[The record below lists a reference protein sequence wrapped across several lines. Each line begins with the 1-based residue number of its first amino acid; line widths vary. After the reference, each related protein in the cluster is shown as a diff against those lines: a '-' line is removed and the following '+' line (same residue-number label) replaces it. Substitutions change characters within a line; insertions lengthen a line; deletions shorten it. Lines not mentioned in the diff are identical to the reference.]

1 MGEQGSALPTFLFT
15 DVEGSTRLLRRL
27 GSAYLAE
34 QGEHQRL
41 VREAIGAYGGREVD
55 TQGDSFF
62 AVFERPRDAILA
74 AVAAQRALAVHPW
87 RHGAELRIRVGIHTG
102 PAEVAGER
110 YVGLS
115 VHRAARICAAGHGG
129 QILVSGTTVAIVEDA
144 GSEFP
149 GIELRELEPA
159 WLKDFEQPVRL
170 YQASAVGLREDFPP
184 LRAPDAT
191 PPTVEQD
198 ARWAGEAEP
207 GPSRAPRK
215 RFTAAI
221 VGGTERSG
229 RWRIGKWHVALVLLG
244 DADLDLREA
253 ELEGV
258 AASILVFVLFG
269 NIDLYVSSSVE
280 VDLRGLS
287 LIGHRR
293 AWGHD
298 QAAVGRTPRVRITVL
313 SLFGT
318 VDLWRVPMAL
328 ARRPHTE
335 VIEALSRRASGSNG

>member
-1 MGEQGSALPTFLFT
+1 M
-15 DVEGSTRLLRRL
+15 
-27 GSAYLAE
+27 
-34 QGEHQRL
+34 
-41 VREAIGAYGGREVD
+41 
-55 TQGDSFF
+55 
-62 AVFERPRDAILA
+62 
-74 AVAAQRALAVHPW
+74 
-87 RHGAELRIRVGIHTG
+87 
-102 PAEVAGER
+102 
-110 YVGLS
+110 
-115 VHRAARICAAGHGG
+115 HRAARICAAGHGG
-129 QILVSGTTVAIVEDA
+129 QILVSGTTAAIVEDA
-144 GSEFP
+144 GSELS

-191 PPTVEQD
+191 PPTAEQD

-207 GPSRAPRK
+207 EPSRAPRK

-229 RWRIGKWHVALVLLG
+229 RWRLGKWHVALVLLG

-253 ELEGV
+253 ELEGT

-298 QAAVGRTPRVRITVL
+298 QAPVGRTPRVRITVL